1 MSRINQLFAL
11 CLCAL
16 AALTQ
21 VGCGSYDATVSG
33 SVSLDGEPLKSGTI
47 SFFPV
52 ADGPTAYARIE
63 PTGQY
68 ELRTGR
74 EAGLAPG
81 EYQVTVVAREQRE
94 LAANDAGGPPPPG
107 KQLTPNHYRDRK
119 TSGLAYTIEPGHNQ
133 IDLDLTTAQ
142 PGG

>member
-1 MSRINQLFAL
+1 MSNAKRLVAL
-11 CLCAL
+11 GVATLL
-16 AALTQ
+16 AAPIL
-21 VGCGSYDATVSG
+21 GCGAHDATVSG
-33 SVSLDGEPLKSGTI
+33 SVTLDGESLKSGTI

-63 PTGQY
+63 PDGGY

-94 LAANDAGGPPPPG
+94 LSATDAAGPPPPG
-107 KQLTPNHYRDRK
+107 RQLTPNHYRDRK
-119 TSGLAYTIEPGHNQ
+119 TSGLQYTIEPGHNQ
-133 IDLDLTTAQ
+133 IDLTLSTSSPT
-142 PGG
+142 G